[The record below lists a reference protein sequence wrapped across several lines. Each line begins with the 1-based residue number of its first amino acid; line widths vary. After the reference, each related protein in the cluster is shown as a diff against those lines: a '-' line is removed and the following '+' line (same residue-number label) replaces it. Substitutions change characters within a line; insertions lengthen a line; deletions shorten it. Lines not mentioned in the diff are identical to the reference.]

1 MNSSQWLLGAGL
13 LASCALAHALD
24 YTAGAIA
31 IGQPYARATAAGQM
45 VGGGYFK
52 LQNKGKADD
61 KLLAVSADVSET
73 VELHTMIM
81 DGDVARMREV
91 SGIDVPAG
99 KTVELK
105 PGGLHVMFMGLKAPL
120 KVGAQ
125 FPATLKFE
133 KAGSVMIEFQVQAIE
148 VKPHGH

>member
-1 MNSSQWLLGAGL
+1 MKLSQWILGAGF
-13 LASCALAHALD
+13 LAACVTARAVD
-24 YTAGAIA
+24 YTAGAIT
-31 IGQPYARATAAGQM
+31 ISLPYARATAAGQS

-52 LQNKGKADD
+52 LQNKGRADD
-61 KLLAVSADVSET
+61 KLLSVSADVSET

-91 SGIDVPAG
+91 NGIDVPAG

-120 KVGAQ
+120 KVGTQ
-125 FPATLKFE
+125 FPATLNFE
-133 KAGSVMIEFQVQAIE
+133 KAGAVKVEFQVQAIE
-148 VKPHGH
+148 VKHHSH